1 MNKLVVIDGNS
12 LMHRAFHAL
21 PPMNNSK
28 GTPTN
33 AIYGFMNM
41 LLKVLAEEQPD
52 HLMVA
57 FDMHAPTFRHLA
69 YDAYKAGRKA
79 TPDDLR
85 AQFPLIRE
93 LLSKM
98 GVAVCEQEGYEA
110 DDMLGIFSRRA
121 QKEHMPAVLVTGDRD
136 ALQLVSDETTV
147 VLTKKGI
154 TDTIHYTPEVLREQ
168 YGVEPLQMVEVKSLM
183 GDSSDNIPGVPGVGE
198 KTALKLI
205 QTYGT
210 LDEVLAHV
218 EEISGA
224 KLRERLTENEPLA
237 RMSRDLARIIID
249 PDAPVSLTVE
259 QCAFSEETLGG
270 GRKML
275 QELELRSLLKRLPKE
290 TAQTQQPE
298 EGQPASAPA
307 AERKQIA
314 VNSAQELAAAFS
326 KKPERLALVF
336 TGDALRV
343 SADGETEV
351 VLPLSSQ
358 LSLLDE
364 GTGLSGALLAL
375 RPLLEDETVKKT
387 LYDAKRWM
395 HLLRENGGV
404 LRGADFDVM
413 LAGYLLRPTRTA
425 ASLEELIEEHLGEE
439 KTGALSAQL
448 WSLTALL
455 RKKMQQKGLEP
466 LFDHMEIPL
475 VHVLFSMEVEGFR
488 VDDNVLRELGQ
499 QFSGQIDGLM
509 EEIYALAGESFNILS
524 PKQLGAVLFEKLGL
538 PAVRKTKT
546 GYSTDAD
553 TLEYLAEKHPIAQ
566 KVIDYRQLTKLRSTY
581 IDGLLSARDGTG
593 RVHSSFNQTVTAT
606 GRISS
611 TEPNLQNIPVRTAIG
626 REIRKAFIA
635 SEGNLL
641 VGGDYSQIELRVLAH
656 MANDPIMC
664 ESFQNG
670 EDIHARTAAEV
681 FGVPLELVTGEM
693 RSAAKAVNFGIVYG
707 ISDFGLAKNLG
718 ISRYQA
724 GQYIEAYLAK
734 YPGVRGYMKDVVER
748 AKRDGFVTT
757 LMGRRRDVP
766 ELKSSNFNTRG
777 FGERV
782 AMNAP
787 IQGTAADIIKLAM
800 VKMERALREKNLRAR
815 LILQVH
821 DELIIDTPENE
832 VEQVKAL
839 LKTSMESVMT
849 LKAPLVADVRSGRS
863 WYDTK

>member
-21 PPMNNSK
+21 PPMNSAD

-33 AIYGFMNM
+33 AIYGFLNM
-41 LLKVLAEEQPD
+41 LLKVIDEEQPD

-69 YDAYKAGRKA
+69 YGQYKAGRKA
-79 TPDDLR
+79 TPDELR

-93 LLSKM
+93 LLGQM

-121 QKEHMPAVLVTGDRD
+121 QQKNMPAVLVTGDRD
-136 ALQLVSDETTV
+136 ALQLVTEETTV

-154 TDTIHYTPEVLREQ
+154 TDTARYTPAVLREQ

-183 GDSSDNIPGVPGVGE
+183 GDASDNIPGVPGVGE

-210 LDEVLAHV
+210 LEEVLSHID
-218 EEISGA
+218 EISGA
-224 KLRERLTENEPLA
+224 KLRERLRDNEGLA
-237 RMSRDLARIIID
+237 RMSLDLARIVID
-249 PDAPVSLTVE
+249 PAAPVALTVE
-259 QCAFSEETLGG
+259 ECAFERSTLAG
-270 GRKML
+270 GRDML
-275 QELELRSLLKRLPKE
+275 RRLELRSLLRRLSEGGGKKKE
-290 TAQTQQPE
+290 EAPE
-298 EGQPASAPA
+298 EKKAAA
-307 AERKQIA
+307 AERT
-314 VNSAQELAAAFS
+314 VLENAQQLSEVFQTL
-326 KKPERLALVF
+326 PERLALVL
-336 TGDALRV
+336 TENAL
-343 SADGETEV
+343 SAAADGEREY
-351 VLPLSSQ
+351 VLPLDAQ
-358 LSLLDE
+358 LSLLGSGVE
-364 GTGLSGALLAL
+364 LSSALEAL
-375 RPLLEDETVKKT
+375 RPLLESEAVKMT
-387 LYDAKRWM
+387 LYDNKRWM
-395 HLLRENGGV
+395 HLLKEYGIA

-413 LAGYLLRPTRTA
+413 LAGYLIRPTRTA
-425 ASLEELIEEHLGEE
+425 AGLPELIEEHLGEE
-439 KTGALSAQL
+439 KAACAAKL
-448 WSLTALL
+448 WSLTAVLHG
-455 RKKMQQKGLEP
+455 KMKQMGLWE
-466 LFDHMEIPL
+466 LFCQMEIPL
-475 VHVLFSMEVEGFR
+475 VRVLYEMEVEGFT
-488 VDDNVLRELGQ
+488 VDGEVLRELGR
-499 QFSGQIDGLM
+499 QFSGEIESLM
-509 EEIYALAGESFNILS
+509 QEIYDLAGEEFNILS
-524 PKQLGAVLFEKLGL
+524 PKQLGAILFEKLGL

-553 TLEYLAEKHPIAQ
+553 TLEYLAERHPIAQ
-566 KVIDYRQLTKLRSTY
+566 KVIDYRQLTKLKSTY
-581 IDGLLSARDGTG
+581 IDGLLAAMDQNG

-656 MANDPIMC
+656 MADDPIMC

-681 FGVPLELVTGEM
+681 FGVPLELVSGEM

-707 ISDFGLAKNLG
+707 ISDFGLAKNIG

-724 GQYIEAYLAK
+724 GQYIEAYLEK
-734 YPGVRGYMKDVVER
+734 YPGVHRYMKEVVEK
-748 AKRDGFVTT
+748 AKKDGYVST

-766 ELKSSNFNTRG
+766 ELKSSNFNTRS

-800 VKMERALREKNLRAR
+800 VRMEEALRENGLRAR

-821 DELIIDTPENE
+821 DELIVDTPEDE
-832 VEQVKAL
+832 VETVREL
-839 LKTSMESVMT
+839 LKRSMESVVE
-849 LKAPLVADVRSGRS
+849 LRAPLVADVRCGRS